1 MGLEFQDIFRSTK
14 GPQKEP
20 TLIETPETVFW
31 VSIGLRTTD
40 RFTCDR
46 DLYESIVK
54 SLKNRE
60 VHIQLGGVPEQ
71 LLQRFRVSF
80 PVYGLKIDAHP
91 HKPGKFDLKESEIEK
106 AIKQVT
112 EYVKGQRKAVYA
124 NSVVIDRQELFGIDS
139 VMAEIDAQAFES
151 NSERPPQGSGRW
163 GL

>member
-1 MGLEFQDIFRSTK
+1 MGLEFEDIFRSTK
-14 GPQKEP
+14 GPPKEP

-60 VHIQLGGVPEQ
+60 VHIQLGGIPEQ
-71 LLQRFRVSF
+71 LVQRFRVSF

-91 HKPGKFDLKESEIEK
+91 HKPGKFDLKDSEIEK

-112 EYVKGQRKAVYA
+112 D
-124 NSVVIDRQELFGIDS
+124 VVIERQELFGIDS
-139 VMAEIDAQAFES
+139 VMAEIDAQAFEP